1 MASSWHPG
9 CAPAAPVPQASLPH
23 PGTWHSPRPQLSP
36 QAPGSLP
43 PQCLRPRSQQD
54 WSLGL
59 ILACCLRPGIWLL
72 PPPPASLQSQ
82 QSPPPT
88 PDLRAQNLLSS
99 SIPANPPPAQR
110 DSSAITD
117 AHIHQQFIYI
127 EHQENCSVF
136 RKRGDSRA
144 EDPEVRAPPAPP
156 FS

>member
-72 PPPPASLQSQ
+72 PPLQASRASSPLPPRLTSEHRIYC
-82 QSPPPT
+82 PPPSQPT
-88 PDLRAQNLLSS
+88 
-99 SIPANPPPAQR
+99 PPPAQR